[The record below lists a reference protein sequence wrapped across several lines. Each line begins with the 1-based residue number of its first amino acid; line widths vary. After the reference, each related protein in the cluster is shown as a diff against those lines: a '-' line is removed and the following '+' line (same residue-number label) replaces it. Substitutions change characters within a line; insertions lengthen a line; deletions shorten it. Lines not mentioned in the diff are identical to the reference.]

1 MTARAGGQVS
11 APGQQPHGPVV
22 DLLISGHGPPGG
34 LATFGEG
41 RGVQDDEVILPLLQ
55 LGQQVEHVGGHAVHH
70 LGQAVAGRVFP
81 GTFHG
86 ELRHVHGGDA
96 GRAAPGGVQGEG
108 AGVGEAVQHRFAPG
122 QPGHRLAVVLL
133 VQEEAGF
140 LAVFKVHGIADAVFH
155 DVRAGEVRQ
164 RLSGQGIPAL
174 ALGHALLV
182 PQGSVVALI
191 YPGDVLAVLPQDPD
205 QLGEDHVL
213 HPVQPQAQHLGHQ
226 HRAEPVHRQ
235 AREMVRL
242 AENHPAA
249 GQLLR
254 GHDGLAVVP
263 GVFHPPGPEVR
274 IEPVIGVAGQQP
286 HPDQGAAVVESGA
299 QPAAPAAYH
308 VHQVAVGGAAGNGGD
323 LPLID
328 PGVAAGQ
335 GRLPLGG
342 DGDLGIGSFSF
353 HNGHRPFVVWN
364 HCQLVKKV
372 FFDKLRAVFQNF
384 LSSEKPVIANE
395 RHP

>member
-1 MTARAGGQVS
+1 M
-11 APGQQPHGPVV
+11 
-22 DLLISGHGPPGG
+22 
-34 LATFGEG
+34 
-41 RGVQDDEVILPLLQ
+41 
-55 LGQQVEHVGGHAVHH
+55 
-70 LGQAVAGRVFP
+70 
-81 GTFHG
+81 
-86 ELRHVHGGDA
+86 
-96 GRAAPGGVQGEG
+96 
-108 AGVGEAVQHRFAPG
+108 GEAVQHRFAPG

-155 DVRAGEVRQ
+155 NVCAGEVRQ
-164 RLSGQGIPAL
+164 RLPGQGIPAL

-182 PQGSVVALI
+182 PQGNVVALI

-226 HRAEPVHRQ
+226 HRAEAVHRQ

-242 AENHPAA
+242 AEDHPAA

-274 IEPVIGVAGQQP
+274 IEPVIGVAGQKP
-286 HPDQGAAVVESGA
+286 HPDQGAAVVKSGA

-308 VHQVAVGGAAGNGGD
+308 VHQVAVGRRAGNGGD
-323 LPLID
+323 LPLVH
-328 PGVAAGQ
+328 PGVAAGE
-335 GRLPLGG
+335 GCLPLGG
-342 DGDLGIGSFSF
+342 DGDLGIGSFCF
-353 HNGHRPFVVWN
+353 HNGHRPFC
-364 HCQLVKKV
+364 HIEPLSA